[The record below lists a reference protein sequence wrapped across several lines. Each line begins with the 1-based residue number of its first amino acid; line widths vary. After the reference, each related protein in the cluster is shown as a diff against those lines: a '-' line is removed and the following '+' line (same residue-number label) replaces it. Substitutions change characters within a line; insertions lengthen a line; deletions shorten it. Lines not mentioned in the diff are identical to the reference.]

1 MVSSGTYGFNPSNA
15 DLSLD
20 VLNRIGIRGPAI
32 SATHMQELRTSA
44 GLILA
49 DWSANRSVN
58 LWTVDLQSIPLVQGV
73 VTYFPPANTIALLDV
88 YLRTFQLG
96 APINFAPAFT
106 TVLGSPTV
114 TVTLAAS
121 GVTVGQWL
129 AIVVPVS
136 VGGLI
141 LLGYYQV
148 VSTPDGNNFT
158 ITAAGPATASVVAG
172 GLVPI
177 FTTVAASTQVS
188 VALAAHG
195 YLAGQTFMV
204 QVPITLGGITLSGPY
219 PISSI
224 TNANNFLI
232 TSPVTASSNQTLAEN
247 GTKAQIKTQSNSA
260 NPTDRILG
268 PISRDDYAAQ
278 PNKFSQ
284 APPTTYWF
292 NRQIN
297 PQVTLWEAPDASGP
311 YELFYYRM
319 REIQDWDPLISQTT
333 DAPTR
338 FLRAFT
344 AELAWDLAI
353 KFPEKLNAKAG
364 ITVDTLKG
372 YAAMH
377 WATAAGQDTEFA
389 PVRLQP
395 NFSPYWR

>member
-1 MVSSGTYGFNPSNA
+1 MVSSGTYSFNPSNA

-32 SATHMQELRTSA
+32 GADHMQELRTSA

-58 LWTVDLQSIPLVQGV
+58 LWAVDLQSIPLVQGV

-88 YLRTFQLG
+88 YLRTYQLG
-96 APINFAPAFT
+96 SPINFAPAFT
-106 TVLGSPTV
+106 TALGSPTV
-114 TVTLAAS
+114 TVTLVES
-121 GVTVGQWL
+121 GVSVGQWI
-129 AIVVPVS
+129 AVIVPVS
-136 VGGLI
+136 VGGII

-158 ITAAGPATASVVAG
+158 ITAASVATADVTGG

-177 FTTVAASTQVS
+177 FVTVAASAQVF
-188 VALAAHG
+188 VFLEDHG

-204 QVPITLGGITLSGPY
+204 QVPTTLGGITLSGPY
-219 PISSI
+219 TISSV
-224 TNANNFLI
+224 TDADNFLI
-232 TSPVTASSNQTLAEN
+232 TSPVTPSSGQTLAEN
-247 GTKAQIKTQSNSA
+247 GTQAQIEVQVNNA
-260 NPTDRILG
+260 DPTDRILG

-278 PNKFSQ
+278 PDKFSQ

-297 PQVTLWEAPDASGP
+297 PQITLWQAPDASGP

-319 REIQDWDPLISQTT
+319 REIQDWDPSIAQTT

-338 FLRAFT
+338 FLRALT
-344 AELAWDLAI
+344 AELAWDMAI
-353 KFPEKLNAKAG
+353 KFPDKLNAKAG

-389 PVRLQP
+389 PVRMQP
-395 NFSPYWR
+395 NFSAYFR